1 MSLCLN
7 NPIVIVCF
15 RSSLFDC
22 FTFDNCSRFAA
33 ATRRFTPGGA
43 AEGGTIE
50 GCSTCGAAIKRFAF
64 DGSLFAAAD
73 GTEGPVGKHFQT
85 IPWWDDLVP
94 PSAAPPG
101 VKRLLV
107 PTWPE
112 AMSAAAKRLPLKA
125 LNRRKRNVSQDIYFI
140 IENIDGHF
148 ASPFALVDK
157 VPEGLLGVAVPTV
170 LPPGAK
176 RPAAWRPEEANRDDE
191 FYFIF
196 SISTNILIPP
206 GAKHLVAAPVVRLDS
221 KKILKC
227 LDFIIYSNHFVLN
240 KSNIT
245 RLLPSGAEHPMAAA
259 SRLPPLQPLAEFASR
274 LVVAPQ
280 VPPQAVD
287 KINKKTP
294 KKTVRF
300 HRIVN
305 YKLIDKNEERRG
317 TWRED
322 NWRFSVRCNQ
332 ISDKISFCF
341 DPEHRKQILIKR
353 LFYVKI

>member
-33 ATRRFTPGGA
+33 ATRRFAPS
-43 AEGGTIE
+43 GTIE
-50 GCSTCGAAIKRFAF
+50 GC
-64 DGSLFAAAD
+64 SLFAAAD

-85 IPWWDDLVP
+85 VPWWDDR
-94 PSAAPPG
+94 APP
-101 VKRLLV
+101 KAL
-107 PTWPE
+107 PTGTLPL
-112 AMSAAAKRLPLKA
+112 SAAAKRLPLKA
-125 LNRRKRNVSQDIYFI
+125 PNRRKRKMSQDIYFI

-157 VPEGLLGVAVPTV
+157 VPEGLSGAAVPTM
-170 LPPGAK
+170 LPPGAEAMLAAAS
-176 RPAAWRPEEANRDDE
+176 RPAARRPEEANRDGE
-191 FYFIF
+191 FYFIYT
-196 SISTNILIPP
+196 ISTNILIPP
-206 GAKHLVAAPVVRLDS
+206 GAKHLVATPVVRLDS

-227 LDFIIYSNHFVLN
+227 LDFIISSNHFVLN

-245 RLLPSGAEHPMAAA
+245 RL
-259 SRLPPLQPLAEFASR
+259 LPPLQPLAEFASR

-280 VPPQAVD
+280 VPPPQAVD
-287 KINKKTP
+287 KMNKKTP